1 MGFVFSFVCL
11 IDSMIHIFVTF
22 MENLYY
28 KLSTWNGANDRNKH
42 DHTGSYSMMFSGVVL
57 SLFGFSKI
65 VKFY

>member
-1 MGFVFSFVCL
+1 
-11 IDSMIHIFVTF
+11 